1 MSNKSLAMNKKTGTG
16 TFSRI
21 ASRSE
26 FTIGI
31 VVIALFIV
39 ASIFTDVF
47 FTKSNLQNLSVQG
60 AITGVL
66 AIAQT
71 IVIITG
77 GIDISGGAI
86 SCLGCMSMA
95 LMLKAEVPLPI
106 AIVSN
111 FAICI
116 IAGFLNGVIVFD
128 LKVPAMIA
136 TLGMQTILRGII
148 KIMCG
153 GLSVPFKHPLILKI
167 GTHTF
172 FDTIPFLALVWA
184 VVGLVVFLVLRY
196 TIFGRNLFVL
206 GSGIEVA
213 KLSGIKVRKMFY
225 MTYASAGLIYA
236 IAALMLAGRIVTIQP
251 GTGSDYDMK
260 AIAAAVIGGASL
272 AGGRGAITGTIIG
285 TILMVIIENAGQLL
299 GISPYTLEVIT
310 GVLII
315 FAVTMDMMK
324 SRKKG

>member
-1 MSNKSLAMNKKTGTG
+1 MSTKSTALNKKANNSA
-16 TFSRI
+16 FSRL

-31 VVIALFIV
+31 VVIVLFII
-39 ASIFTDVF
+39 ASLTTDVF
-47 FTKSNLQNLSVQG
+47 IKKPNLQNLSVQG

-95 LMLKAEVPLPI
+95 LMLEAGIPLPV
-106 AIVSN
+106 AIITN
-111 FAICI
+111 FVICI
-116 IAGFLNGVIVFD
+116 VAGFLNGVIIFD
-128 LKVPAMIA
+128 FKVPAMIA

-167 GTHTF
+167 GTFTF
-172 FDTIPFLALVWA
+172 FKTVPLLALVWA
-184 VVGLVVFLVLRY
+184 VVGIIVFLVLRY

-236 IAALMLAGRIVTIQP
+236 VAALMLAGRIVTIQP

-272 AGGRGAITGTIIG
+272 AGGRGAITGTVIG
-285 TILMVIIENAGQLL
+285 TILMVVIENAGQLM

-315 FAVTMDMMK
+315 AAVTMDMMK
-324 SRKKG
+324 NRKKG

>member
-1 MSNKSLAMNKKTGTG
+1 MSNKSLAMNKKSGTG

-31 VVIALFIV
+31 VVIVLFIV

-95 LMLKAEVPLPI
+95 LMLKAEIPLPV
-106 AIVSN
+106 AIVAN

-172 FDTIPFLALVWA
+172 SDTIPFLALVWA

>member
-1 MSNKSLAMNKKTGTG
+1 MSTKTAALGKNAKSSTL
-16 TFSRI
+16 SRL

-26 FTIGI
+26 FTIGL
-31 VVIALFIV
+31 VVVVLFIV
-39 ASIFTDVF
+39 ASFGTDVF
-47 FTKSNLQNLSVQG
+47 FTTTNLQNLSVQG

-95 LMLKAEVPLPI
+95 LMLKAEIPLGV
-106 AIVSN
+106 ALVTN
-111 FAICI
+111 FVICI
-116 IAGFLNGVIVFD
+116 VAGFLNGVIIFD

-136 TLGMQTILRGII
+136 TLGTQTIFRGII

-153 GLSVPFKHPLILKI
+153 GLSVPFKHPLILKV
-167 GTHTF
+167 GTYNVF
-172 FDTIPFLALVWA
+172 GTIPFLALVWA
-184 VVGLVVFLVLRY
+184 VVGIIMFLILRY

-206 GSGIEVA
+206 GSGVEVA
-213 KLSGIKVRKMFY
+213 RLSGIKVRQMFY
-225 MTYASAGLIYA
+225 LTYSSAGLIYA
-236 IAALMLAGRIVTIQP
+236 IAAIMLAGRIVTIQP
-251 GTGSDYDMK
+251 GTGSDYDMN

-272 AGGRGAITGTIIG
+272 AGGRGAIAGTVIG
-285 TILMVIIENAGQLL
+285 TILMVIISNAGQLF

-310 GVLII
+310 GMLII
-315 FAVTMDMMK
+315 FAVAMDMVK

>member
-1 MSNKSLAMNKKTGTG
+1 MSTKSAALNKKARNSA
-16 TFSRI
+16 FSRL

-31 VVIALFIV
+31 VVIVLFVIAAV
-39 ASIFTDVF
+39 FTDVF
-47 FTKSNLQNLSVQG
+47 IKKPNLQNLSVQG

-95 LMLKAEVPLPI
+95 LMLKAGIPLPV
-106 AIVSN
+106 AIITN
-111 FAICI
+111 FVICI
-116 IAGFLNGVIVFD
+116 LAGFLNGVIIFD
-128 LKVPAMIA
+128 FKVPAMIA

-153 GLSVPFKHPLILKI
+153 GLSVPFKHDLILKI

-172 FDTIPFLALVWA
+172 FNTIPFLALVWA
-184 VVGLVVFLVLRY
+184 VVGVIVFLVLRY

-272 AGGRGAITGTIIG
+272 AGGRGAITGTVIG
-285 TILMVIIENAGQLL
+285 TILMVVIENAGQLM

-315 FAVTMDMMK
+315 AAVTMDMMK

>member
-1 MSNKSLAMNKKTGTG
+1 MSNKSLAMNKKSGTS

-31 VVIALFIV
+31 VVIVLFIV

-95 LMLKAEVPLPI
+95 LMLKAEIPLPV
-106 AIVSN
+106 AIVAN

>member
-1 MSNKSLAMNKKTGTG
+1 MSNKSLAMNKKSGTG

-31 VVIALFIV
+31 VVIVLFIV

-95 LMLKAEVPLPI
+95 LMLKAEIPLPV
-106 AIVSN
+106 AIVAN